1 MDMGEVLIITP
12 CVGGVDLCACVRKR
26 EKERGEIEEETM
38 CQRHHPLPG
47 SVTRGWEEKEEETER
62 GGRDVLRQC
71 ERGRQR
77 REYVCV
83 CVIVL
88 VCLSASP
95 ACVALHLRTESA
107 SITGEAI
114 QSLGRACQLLP
125 SSTKRVNFSSGS
137 AP

>member
-12 CVGGVDLCACVRKR
+12 CVGVDLCVRKR
-26 EKERGEIEEETM
+26 EKREAR
-38 CQRHHPLPG
+38 
-47 SVTRGWEEKEEETER
+47 ER
-62 GGRDVLRQC
+62 GGNNVPVPPPTAWICHKRLGKEGGRSREAGEMYRDSVKEEGEEECARVV
-71 ERGRQR
+71 
-77 REYVCV
+77 VCV
-83 CVIVL
+83 LLL
-88 VCLSASP
+88 VCLSATL

-114 QSLGRACQLLP
+114 QSLGRGCHPLP

>member
-12 CVGGVDLCACVRKR
+12 CVGVDLCVRKR
-26 EKERGEIEEETM
+26 EKERRERGEETM
-38 CQRHHPLPG
+38 CQCHHPPPG
-47 SVTRGWEEKEEETER
+47 SVTRGWEKKEEEAER
-62 GGRDVLRQC
+62 GGRDVLRQR
-71 ERGRQR
+71 ERERQR
-77 REYVCV
+77 GVCVRLCV
-83 CVIVL
+83 CVLLL
-88 VCLSASP
+88 VCLSATL

-114 QSLGRACQLLP
+114 QSLGRGCHPLP